1 MQEETKLLIKAI
13 ESLKSEPSIFKDYIF
28 PIASAFFS
36 SVLGGVIAVMFFRYQ
51 ERIAQEKSKLNAAN
65 KWILLAD
72 EARATLISIKQNY
85 HGALTENPIQRALA
99 IPTVLFS
106 SQPIKENYSE
116 LSFVV
121 PSAENGTIH
130 KWSQIPRIRAMICN
144 YNYLQELWLKRN
156 DIERPIKETLLKKS
170 SDKAHV
176 DIGLDEVLECVG
188 HVEITSLIDL
198 TEHVVKLTDD
208 LLVELD
214 NFLTEFPAFVKSILN
229 TKKINEYGS
238 VLTFSSE
245 GNVIYQEILQRSPAP
260 NFETIEGIFG
270 ASKEALRKRYDTG
283 Y

>member
-13 ESLKSEPSIFKDYIF
+13 ESLKSEPTIFKDYVF

-36 SVLGGVIAVMFFRYQ
+36 SILGGVIAVLFFRYQ
-51 ERIAQEKSKLNAAN
+51 ERIAQEKSKMNAAN

-72 EARATLISIKQNY
+72 EARATLISIKHNY
-85 HGALTENPIQRALA
+85 HGALTDNPIQRALA

-116 LSFVV
+116 LSFIV
-121 PSAENGTIH
+121 PRAEDGTIH
-130 KWSQIPRIRAMICN
+130 KWSQIPRIRSMISN

-170 SDKAHV
+170 TDKAHV
-176 DIGLDEVLECVG
+176 DITLDEVLECVG
-188 HVEITSLIDL
+188 PVDLCSLIDM
-198 TEHVVKLTDD
+198 TEQVVKLTDD

-214 NFLTEFPAFVKSILN
+214 NFLTEFPTLVKSIIN
-229 TKKINEYGS
+229 TNKIKGYGS

-245 GNVIYQEILQRSPAP
+245 GNVVYQEFLQKSPSS
-260 NFETIEGIFG
+260 NFEAIEGLFG